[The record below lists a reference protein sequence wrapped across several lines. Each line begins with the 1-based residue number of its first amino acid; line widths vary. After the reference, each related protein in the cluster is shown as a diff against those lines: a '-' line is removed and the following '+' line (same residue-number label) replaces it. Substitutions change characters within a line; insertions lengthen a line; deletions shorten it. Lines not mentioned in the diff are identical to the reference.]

1 MFQSYLK
8 IALRNIVHQKSY
20 SFINI
25 IGLAIGITC
34 CILILLY
41 VQDELSYDRYH
52 ANAGRIYRVGLHGII
67 GSNEINGTFTA
78 APMAEALMLEFPEV
92 EQACRIRN
100 FGFPV
105 IRYEDKVFSEERFF
119 WADSN
124 IFEVF
129 SIPFIQGDPKTALTK
144 PLSVV
149 ITESAAKKYFGDENP
164 MGKILNAD
172 NRRDY
177 MVTGVMEDVPHN
189 SHFHFDF
196 LRSLSTN
203 ERAANNPLWISNN
216 YQTYVLLKEGH
227 PAEKLEA
234 KFVDL
239 VRKYVGPQIEQAA
252 GISYDQLVEAG
263 GAYGYFLQPLTD
275 IHLYSHLEGELEPNG
290 DATYVYGFAIIAF
303 AILLIACINFMNLAT
318 ARSTKRA
325 REVGIRKTL
334 GSNRAQ
340 LIRQFLAETIFMS
353 FISVLIALVMVKLLL
368 PYFNNLAGK
377 QLVLDIFGNPRN
389 LAALAGLVIFVGLL
403 AGSYPAFFLA
413 SFQPVKVLK
422 SSGLVK
428 TNGRSP
434 LLRSALVVFQ
444 FLISIILII
453 GTFVVRDQIHYI
465 QNKNLGYDK
474 AQVVVIEKTDDIGRQ
489 IETFKE
495 ELAQQPGV
503 INASNSNVLFGQTF
517 SSNAHILPGAS
528 GEETHLLWTMR
539 TDYNFVETYQV
550 EMAAG
555 RFFSRDFPTDST
567 AVVLNEA
574 AVRAMGLED
583 PVGKEVIRMG
593 PTPEQSIR
601 HNIIGIV
608 KDLHF
613 ESLRQEI
620 RPMAIKLFG
629 RGGFGRNTSVRIATE
644 NVPQTLDALKTTWH
658 KFAGNQAFE
667 YVFFDEEFSRLYA
680 AEQRTGQILTIF
692 SMLAIFIAC
701 LGLFGLASFTTE
713 QRTKEIGIRKALG
726 ASVTNVVRLLFKEFA
741 KWVAIATVIAWAVS
755 YFAVKEWLQ
764 NFAYRVDIN
773 LLIFLAAA
781 LLALVIAFI
790 TVSYQTVRAAVANP
804 VDALRYE

>member
-1 MFQSYLK
+1 
-8 IALRNIVHQKSY
+8 
-20 SFINI
+20 
-25 IGLAIGITC
+25 
-34 CILILLY
+34 
-41 VQDELSYDRYH
+41 
-52 ANAGRIYRVGLHGII
+52 
-67 GSNEINGTFTA
+67 
-78 APMAEALMLEFPEV
+78 
-92 EQACRIRN
+92 
-100 FGFPV
+100 
-105 IRYEDKVFSEERFF
+105 
-119 WADSN
+119 
-124 IFEVF
+124 
-129 SIPFIQGDPKTALTK
+129 
-144 PLSVV
+144 
-149 ITESAAKKYFGDENP
+149 
-164 MGKILNAD
+164 
-172 NRRDY
+172 
-177 MVTGVMEDVPHN
+177 
-189 SHFHFDF
+189 
-196 LRSLSTN
+196 
-203 ERAANNPLWISNN
+203 
-216 YQTYVLLKEGH
+216 
-227 PAEKLEA
+227 
-234 KFVDL
+234 
-239 VRKYVGPQIEQAA
+239 
-252 GISYDQLVEAG
+252 
-263 GAYGYFLQPLTD
+263 
-275 IHLYSHLEGELEPNG
+275 
-290 DATYVYGFAIIAF
+290 
-303 AILLIACINFMNLAT
+303 
-318 ARSTKRA
+318 
-325 REVGIRKTL
+325 
-334 GSNRAQ
+334 
-340 LIRQFLAETIFMS
+340 
-353 FISVLIALVMVKLLL
+353 
-368 PYFNNLAGK
+368 
-377 QLVLDIFGNPRN
+377 
-389 LAALAGLVIFVGLL
+389 
-403 AGSYPAFFLA
+403 
-413 SFQPVKVLK
+413 
-422 SSGLVK
+422 
-428 TNGRSP
+428 
-434 LLRSALVVFQ
+434 
-444 FLISIILII
+444 
-453 GTFVVRDQIHYI
+453 
-465 QNKNLGYDK
+465 
-474 AQVVVIEKTDDIGRQ
+474 
-489 IETFKE
+489 
-495 ELAQQPGV
+495 
-503 INASNSNVLFGQTF
+503 
-517 SSNAHILPGAS
+517 
-528 GEETHLLWTMR
+528 MR

-550 EMAAG
+550 EMAVG
-555 RFFSRDFPTDST
+555 RFFSRYFPTDST